1 MIDVNFDFP
10 SPGAFVYDKSR
21 PTYYTEFLS
30 WSLHQHQY
38 ALSQAGAKNHVETVP
53 VHEQMVAVLQAG
65 ASLASWLDSS
75 IDLVS
80 AWLNSAD
87 GSPPPGDLPAFP
99 DLPEVLTQLAVLLP
113 GGKLALAAKLAIP
126 AVKAVFKF
134 RELQRPRDLVR
145 LLDKALLRDS
155 FFLGIR
161 KSWLEVIAEKMP
173 SEYPDWSALLKA
185 RLVID
190 GVGREFTIAE
200 ILGSLL
206 KAFVTQD
213 CEGVSVGLTD
223 FLRRVLAYCVPVADG
238 NADFITLQDTL
249 QSLVDALSACSVE
262 VETEKAARVRLS
274 GVDTSQGSVP
284 FPSNL

>member
-10 SPGAFVYDKSR
+10 SPGSFVYDKDR

-30 WSLHQHQY
+30 WALHQHQH
-38 ALSQAGAKNHVETVP
+38 ALSQAGAKNHVETVS
-53 VHEQMVAVLQAG
+53 VSEQFSGAVQAG

-75 IDLVS
+75 VDLVS
-80 AWLNSAD
+80 GWLNSAD
-87 GSPPPGDLPAFP
+87 GSPPPGDLPALP
-99 DLPEVLTQLAVLLP
+99 DLPDVLAQLAVLLP
-113 GGKLALAAKLAIP
+113 GGKLALASKLALPVI
-126 AVKAVFKF
+126 KAVFKF
-134 RELQRPRDLVR
+134 REFQRPRDLVR
-145 LLDKALLRDS
+145 LLDKALLRES

-161 KSWLEVIAEKMP
+161 RSWLEVISDKMP

-190 GVGREFTIAE
+190 GVEKNFTIAE
-200 ILGSLL
+200 ILGHIL

-213 CEGVSVGLTD
+213 CEGVPIGLAD
-223 FLRRVLAYCVPVADG
+223 FFRRALAYCVPVADG
-238 NADFITLQDTL
+238 NSDFITLQDTL
-249 QSLVDALSACSVE
+249 QSLVDTLSACSVE

-284 FPSNL
+284 FPNNL